1 MNDAIL
7 LDAQPSMRRKD
18 ANGYLHI
25 AITPISKACVNPYL
39 GREIAGSEAQGW
51 DANTIY
57 YGLRDPDELKKAAK
71 TFDGMPL
78 LMNHHK
84 TDAENPAKEYVVGS
98 IGTDGAFEKPYLK
111 NSMTITDAKAI
122 QAIEDGSSQ
131 EISCSYRFTPDFTS
145 GDYIAEDG
153 SKIHYDF
160 IMRNIEGNHVALV
173 PEGRAGH
180 DVKVAD
186 SQIELNNTAT
196 PKERR
201 TFMPLDFETLIE
213 TIMPTA
219 SVEDKAFA
227 MAKLDEL
234 GSGEAEADDA
244 KAKDEEKNIEED
256 YDAEEEV
263 LDDEDIDE
271 EYEDEE
277 EEADDEDIDELLKD
291 PKAKRAFEYGV
302 RYGEK
307 REKSAP
313 KRLDK
318 EHERKGMEKAQDSM
332 ETIQD
337 AMLERFRSINVAAV
351 KVRPLVGEID
361 DPLAFDSAE
370 AIYAFALDKSGV
382 DIDAYPVE
390 AFEGMVDMKL
400 ASRPSYFNDSAL
412 DEDCE
417 SELGDMMKSLKSIE

>member
-1 MNDAIL
+1 MKDAVL

-84 TDAENPAKEYVVGS
+84 TDAENPAKEYTIGS
-98 IGTDGAFEKPYLK
+98 IGTDGKFEKPYLK

-186 SQIELNNTAT
+186 SKLELNDTAT

-201 TFMPLDFETLIE
+201 TFMPLEFEELIDA
-213 TIMPTA
+213 IMPNA
-219 SVEDKAFA
+219 SVEDKALA

-234 GSGEAEADDA
+234 GSVEAEADDA
-244 KAKDEEKNIEED
+244 KAKDEEKDIEED

-263 LDDEDIDE
+263 LDDEDLE
-271 EYEDEE
+271 EEE
-277 EEADDEDIDELLKD
+277 EEADDDNIDELLKD

-318 EHERKGMEKAQDSM
+318 EHERKGMEKAEDSM
-332 ETIQD
+332 EAIQD
-337 AMLERFRSINVAAV
+337 AMLEKFRSINAAAV

-370 AIYAFALDKSGV
+370 AIYAFALDKNGV
-382 DIDAYPVE
+382 DIESYPVE
-390 AFEGMVDMKL
+390 AYEGMVDMKI
-400 ASRPSYFNDSAL
+400 ASRPSYQLNDSAL
-412 DEDCE
+412 DEDCADE
-417 SELGDMMKSLKSIE
+417 MSDFMKALNGID